1 MAIVNESFAARAWPG
16 GEAVGQVIYQA
27 ARRDVFDRR
36 LTIVCV
42 AGNANY
48 RRAGELPV
56 PFIYVPLAQQPMTE
70 LNLYVR
76 EARGRQVS
84 ADVTRA
90 IAEVDAN
97 LPVTASQSFEEATA
111 IGLLPQRLAAA
122 IAGAVGAVG
131 CCCLLWVSTG

>member
-1 MAIVNESFAARAWPG
+1 
-16 GEAVGQVIYQA
+16 
-27 ARRDVFDRR
+27 
-36 LTIVCV
+36 
-42 AGNANY
+42 
-48 RRAGELPV
+48 
-56 PFIYVPLAQQPMTE
+56 MTE

-97 LPVTASQSFEEATA
+97 LPVISSQSFEDATA
-111 IGLLPQRLAAA
+111 IGLLPQRLAPPSLARWA
-122 IAGAVGAVG
+122 PSG